1 MGGMN
6 LQSFLVRLIAWC
18 LLPLL
23 LLGGW
28 LAVRH
33 VQLIRTEQVHHAA
46 QFTHNA
52 VTVLDQFLRA
62 RLGTLQVLT
71 ETLQPLATTGRTGPD
86 ERSGRSVRDD
96 ASEVPVYLVI
106 SDVLA
111 TSGVSTV
118 GSNHLSAGPLAT
130 RPWPVPELPARALEV
145 VRMAVASQRPGVGV
159 PYLDPA
165 TRASLVPLVAP
176 CVQQDRVTCVLVT
189 LVPLREIDKRLA
201 MLARPGSWVL
211 RLLDREGRI
220 LADGDPPE
228 TGEAAAGYLALDHAG
243 LAPWS
248 VGVKTADDE
257 RLSVITRTALVML
270 LAMAGA
276 TAVSILGGRWAAAR
290 LADSVASLAD
300 SHEPDSA
307 SLEIREVSA
316 AWSRL
321 ERADL
326 AVQLRD
332 AQLRAI
338 FDSASEA
345 IIVIAPSQ
353 RIVMANTAAT
363 CMFGRPLEM
372 LVGAPL
378 GELIPERFRQRHEVY
393 VQAFGATDA
402 IPRTMGRR
410 SDITGLRADGEE
422 FPIEVAISHVHVD
435 GQHFSTAIV
444 RDITERRKDELAL
457 HESRAKLAVAM
468 DSMND
473 AVFISDAYGNV
484 SDVNAAFAAFHR
496 FSNKSECPRTL
507 AEYQGQFDVCFADGS
522 LAPLQQWAVPRAL
535 SGETASSVEYRLRR
549 KDTGEQWIG
558 SYSFAPIRD
567 SRGYIVGSIT
577 TARDITLLKKV
588 QAELEA
594 SHADLQHLVA
604 VQDSVQEMERAR
616 VARDLHDD
624 LQQTLAAVL
633 MEITAMRCGSEVIG
647 PRTHEA
653 LDRLDVLAATAIAS
667 TRRIIQDLRPQ
678 MLDEFGL
685 LPALRHLAVQFT
697 ERTGVACD
705 VDDAEL
711 APGAEAR
718 LAPVATCLYRVAQE
732 ALNNVAKHSGARS
745 VQLRLASLPP
755 GGLTMSI
762 TDDGSGMP
770 SAQPLRA
777 GAFGLLGMGER
788 VRAAGGHLDVRS
800 QPGVGTTVEVCLE
813 RITAA
818 PEIAVA

>member
-1 MGGMN
+1 MN

-33 VQLIRTEQVHHAA
+33 VQLIRAEQNHDAE
-46 QFTHNA
+46 QFAHSA
-52 VTVLDQFLRA
+52 VTVVDQFLRA

-71 ETLQPLATTGRTGPD
+71 ETLQPLATTGRTDPD

-96 ASEVPVYLVI
+96 APEVPVYLVT

-111 TSGVSTV
+111 AGGISTV
-118 GSNHLSAGPLAT
+118 GSNHLSGASPLTT
-130 RPWPVPELPARALEV
+130 RPWPVSELPARVLEV
-145 VRMAVASQRPGVGV
+145 VRMSVASQRPGVGV

-176 CVQQDRVTCVLVT
+176 CVQQDRATCVLVT
-189 LVPLREIDKRLA
+189 LVPLREIETRLA
-201 MLARPGSWVL
+201 MLSRPGAWVL

-220 LADGDPPE
+220 LADGSPPE
-228 TGEAAAGYLALDHAG
+228 TGETAEVYFAQDHAA

-248 VGVKTADDE
+248 VAVKAADDK
-257 RLSVITRTALVML
+257 RLSVMTRTALVML
-270 LAMAGA
+270 LAIASA
-276 TAVSILGGRWAAAR
+276 TAISVLGGRWAAAR
-290 LADSVASLAD
+290 LAESVARLAD
-300 SHEPDSA
+300 THGHDSA
-307 SLEIREVSA
+307 PLEIQEVSA
-316 AWSRL
+316 VWNRL
-321 ERADL
+321 ERANQ
-326 AVQLRD
+326 AVQVRD

-345 IIVIAPSQ
+345 IVVIDPSQ
-353 RIVMANTAAT
+353 HIVMANAAAVG
-363 CMFGRPLEM
+363 MFGRPLER
-372 LVGAPL
+372 LVGTRL
-378 GELIPERFRQRHEVY
+378 GELIPERFRQNHAAY
-393 VQAFGATDA
+393 VEAFGATDA
-402 IPRTMGRR
+402 TPRTMGRR
-410 SDITGLRADGEE
+410 PDICGMRADGEE
-422 FPIEVAISHVHVD
+422 FPIEAAISHVHVD
-435 GQHFSTAIV
+435 GQHLSTAIL
-444 RDITERRKDELAL
+444 RDITERRKSEQAL
-457 HESRAKLAVAM
+457 RESRAKLAVAM

-473 AVFISDAYGNV
+473 AVFISDAYGNI
-484 SDVNAAFAAFHR
+484 SDINAAFAAFHR
-496 FSNKSECPRTL
+496 FSSKSECVRTL
-507 AEYQGQFDVCFADGS
+507 AEYQGLFDVCFADGS
-522 LAPLQQWAVPRAL
+522 PAPLQQWAVPRAL
-535 SGETASSVEYRLRR
+535 NGETASNVEYRLRR

-567 SRGYIVGSIT
+567 SKGYIVGSIA

-604 VQDSVQEMERAR
+604 MQDSVQEMERAR

-633 MEITAMRCGSEVIG
+633 MEVTAMRHGSEVIG

-653 LDRLDVLAATAIAS
+653 LDRLDALAATAIAS

-685 LPALRHLAVQFT
+685 VPALRHLAAQFT

-755 GGLTMSI
+755 EGLTMSI
-762 TDDGSGMP
+762 ADDGAGMP
-770 SAQPLRA
+770 SVQPSRA

-788 VRAAGGHLDVRS
+788 VRAAGGRLDVRS
-800 QPGVGTTVEVCLE
+800 QPGAGTTVEVCLE
-813 RITAA
+813 RIPAGSEMAA
-818 PEIAVA
+818 A